1 MSNPTETLAKNL
13 NDGYLRFVIN
23 HEEVERKYSKFQ
35 EDEGGELVYLHYK
48 EIDNYMENAFENF
61 WENFNQLFYN
71 DTELFIKFLTQEHR
85 DISIF
90 EDYLEEN
97 KENFKWLNTEE
108 LETFN
113 KIKNEYWDDEE

>member
-1 MSNPTETLAKNL
+1 MSITTETLAKNL

-23 HEEVERKYSKFQ
+23 HDEVERKYSIFQ

-48 EIDNYMENAFENF
+48 KTYYHIQNAFDNF

-108 LETFN
+108 LETFD
-113 KIKNEYWDDEE
+113 KIMNEYWGDEE